1 MTSPA
6 PLPSYYPLGPASVSG
21 SNITLD
27 ILLNEP
33 TRITAYLS
41 DISLQN
47 FIADKIFMNGG
58 GVSGGSIIYSQIT
71 YNDLYPTR
79 DVATVA
85 PGGEFPNLTATR
97 PTPMVAVPEK
107 FGGKIAFTDE
117 EKRRND
123 PWVVQTAGVKV
134 MNAIT
139 RKINTRAMSALN
151 AAVAQTGGATT
162 VVGNNWASTVTGGAS
177 QTTNQQWPA
186 SDFAKVN
193 MIGEQTELGYEY
205 NLWIVNPQEKAHFKE
220 VYAGVGAAQDQLDS
234 NDVVMLSTNRVAA
247 GTAFAVAPGRLGQMR
262 MEVPLST
269 ETWRDPEEQV
279 TWMQSYCSP
288 AFAVT
293 EPYAVIKVTGLAG

>member
-1 MTSPA
+1 MTA

-21 SNITLD
+21 STITLD
-27 ILLNEP
+27 MLLNEP
-33 TRITAYLS
+33 SRITAYLA

-47 FIADKIFMNGG
+47 FFADKIFMNGG
-58 GVSGGSIIYSQIT
+58 GVSGGSVIYNQIT

-97 PTPMVAVPEK
+97 PTPLVAVPEK
-107 FGGKIAFTDE
+107 FGGKIGITDE

-123 PWVVQTAGVKV
+123 PWVIQSAGVKV

-139 RKINTRAMSALN
+139 RKINTRAVSAL
-151 AAVAQTGGATT
+151 ASAVAQTGGATSMI
-162 VVGNNWASTVTGGAS
+162 GNNWASTVTGGAS

-186 SDFAKVN
+186 ADFARAQQLAD
-193 MIGEQTELGYEY
+193 QTELGYVY
-205 NLWIVNPQEKAHFKE
+205 DLWLVNPQEKAHFYE
-220 VYAGVGAAQDQLDS
+220 VYSGVGAAQDQLDS
-234 NDVVMLSTNRVAA
+234 YGVSMFASNRVTA
-247 GTAFAVAPGRLGQMR
+247 GTGYAVATGRLGQMR

-279 TWMQSYCSP
+279 TWVQSYCCP
-288 AFAVT
+288 LFAVT
-293 EPYAVIKVTGLAG
+293 EPYAVIQVTGLAG